1 MPRTNKP
8 ILQTAAPQPVNPHHL
23 TPTSLAYLR
32 SVGAEHRR
40 RNMARRA
47 SRERIAAVWG
57 GK

>member
-1 MPRTNKP
+1 MPSTKTP

-23 TPTSLAYLR
+23 TPASLAYLR
-32 SVGAEHRR
+32 SVSAEHRR

-47 SRERIAAVWG
+47 SRDRIAAVWG